1 MEQQETH
8 TCVKIA
14 KEKQPS
20 LYTSSTSNKME
31 QQQPTR
37 ANAK

>member
-14 KEKQPS
+14 KEKQ
-20 LYTSSTSNKME
+20 TSIIPLPPLNKAE

-37 ANAK
+37 ENAK